1 MKKRQKIVIKNK
13 EMKHPYVEYESSKVW
28 MIVRS
33 SVEELVE
40 NNDIELLTPIE
51 YIVGYICKNISSTN
65 FSEEKSPEML

>member
-40 NNDIELLTPIE
+40 NNDIVKLT
-51 YIVGYICKNISSTN
+51 
-65 FSEEKSPEML
+65 